1 MTDKIRGSILKV
13 RETGKTNM
21 FDINTVQ
28 KIAYEMELYEL
39 VNYLEKNK
47 EEYIKIGRASCRERV

>member
-13 RETGKTNM
+13 KKKKKTNM

-47 EEYIKIGRASCRERV
+47 EEYINFILKGKT

>member
-1 MTDKIRGSILKV
+1 MTDKIKSSILKV

-28 KIAYEMELYEL
+28 KIAYEMELYVL
-39 VNYLEKNK
+39 VNYLEENK
-47 EEYIKIGRASCRERV
+47 EEYINFILKGKT

>member
-28 KIAYEMELYEL
+28 KSAYEMELYEL
-39 VNYLEKNK
+39 VNYLETNK
-47 EEYIKIGRASCRERV
+47 EEYINFILKGKT

>member
-1 MTDKIRGSILKV
+1 MTDKIKSSILKD

-39 VNYLEKNK
+39 VNYLEENK
-47 EEYIKIGRASCRERV
+47 EEYINFIFKGKS